1 MESYRIENDILS
13 AEIMAYGAIIKQL
26 YLKKDKVPLVVS
38 YPSAEDYT
46 NNPMRVG
53 ASIGRYAGRIQNYS
67 LNGKKVDLTEEAF
80 VLHSADQGWD
90 KKLWSVTSHQKEHL
104 MLQLDC
110 PQNEKGH
117 PGNVSV
123 TLVYRLVASSLE
135 IEYSAQTDAPTPI
148 NPTQHSYF
156 CFDEL
161 PIEEHQLQINAKN
174 RLALGANL
182 LPTGGKI
189 KNHGNHFSG
198 NTAPI
203 GKAAYD
209 DVFVIDDTQNPVAVL
224 TSPGGKYA
232 LEVFTD
238 QKCVVIFVSKALNGI
253 CFETQGYPNAPNFP
267 HFPSTLLNPGET
279 YRQKTRYCFTLNR
292 N

>member
-1 MESYRIENDILS
+1 MESYRIENEVLS

-26 YLKKDKVPLVVS
+26 QLKEGRVPLVVS
-38 YPSAEDYT
+38 YPSTAAYAD
-46 NNPMRVG
+46 NPMRVG
-53 ASIGRYAGRIQNYS
+53 ACIGRYAGRIQNYS
-67 LNGKKVDLTEEAF
+67 LNGKKIQLTEEEF
-80 VLHSADQGWD
+80 VLHSAAKGWD
-90 KKLWSVTSHQKEHL
+90 KKRWTITSHQKDHL
-104 MLQLDC
+104 ILQLKC
-110 PQNEKGH
+110 PHNEMGH

-123 TLVYRLVASSLE
+123 SLVYRLVESSLE
-135 IEYSAQTDAPTPI
+135 IEYSAKTDAPTPI

-156 CFDEL
+156 CFNGL
-161 PIEEHQLQINAKN
+161 PIEEHQLQIHSKQ

-189 KNHGNHFSG
+189 ENHGNHFSD

-209 DVFVIDDTQNPVAVL
+209 DVFVIDDAQNPVAVL

-253 CFETQGYPNAPNFP
+253 CFETQGYPDAPNFP

-279 YRQKTRYCFTLNR
+279 YSQKTRYCFALKTN
-292 N
+292 